1 MKAGTKGALSFKYLH
16 IRTFSQNAII
26 YEIFTHHHRLFSVVD
41 ALLCTKTYTEKL
53 RQNEAGK
60 GTVIINHSPEIDE
73 VVNAKTS
80 EHNTKKA
87 TPVKK
92 DDTHTGSAATKVTP
106 KNTGHNEAEHAHNTA
121 GKDTK
126 ATTHVNDR
134 AESQHRTTGRKDTPK
149 RENEGSHS
157 YVSRARHK
165 ARGFRICIFTGGNSR
180 ADKQKAIQMGR
191 KCREKFAELA
201 VYPSFEAPRWVTH
214 VGDFKTR
221 QEAQK
226 YVTKIRRA
234 HFTYEVRIV
243 ASEVNVPY

>member
-1 MKAGTKGALSFKYLH
+1 MKSLLIIIGSSLLSMHCFA
-16 IRTFSQNAII
+16 Q
-26 YEIFTHHHRLFSVVD
+26 
-41 ALLCTKTYTEKL
+41 KTYTEKL

-106 KNTGHNEAEHAHNTA
+106 KSTGHNEAEHAHNTA
-121 GKDTK
+121 DKDTK
-126 ATTHVNDR
+126 ATTHANDR
-134 AESQHRTTGRKDTPK
+134 AESQHRTTGRKETPK

-165 ARGFRICIFTGGNSR
+165 VRGFRICIFTGGNSR